1 MKIAFAKY
9 LANEFGNIQSQR
21 MKNEFTLKMQTII
34 FEAQSKMIQHMYN
47 YGCLFKMNN
56 VHPYGTL
63 VFTIRGNGSKKNL
76 KSKYMVD
83 DLACLW
89 YYLENS

>member
-63 VFTIRGNGSKKNL
+63 VFTIRGNGSKKN
-76 KSKYMVD
+76 
-83 DLACLW
+83 
-89 YYLENS
+89 